1 MCNFVLQI
9 IISGMIS
16 LKCWEL
22 LLLFLSLHLYLQIY
36 THDEEISFGV
46 FSTCNFSH
54 PTTCYSV
61 FCIDHVKHLTK
72 DINMGLLQKINF
84 HPVYEKSFSK
94 KNILYILS
102 KYLSMI
108 QHNFS
113 NSAKVV
119 LVFTTLYSYI
129 LLKHNRIYL
138 VVC

>member
-36 THDEEISFGV
+36 THDEEISFGL

-61 FCIDHVKHLTK
+61 FCVDHVKHLTK
-72 DINMGLLQKINF
+72 DINMGLLQRYISFCLLKI
-84 HPVYEKSFSK
+84 SK
-94 KNILYILS
+94 QKEYS
-102 KYLSMI
+102 
-108 QHNFS
+108 
-113 NSAKVV
+113 
-119 LVFTTLYSYI
+119 LYSKLIFKYD
-129 LLKHNRIYL
+129 KACCQNIYL
-138 VVC
+138 HSTLT

>member
-61 FCIDHVKHLTK
+61 FCIDHVKHFETLTNIACLRLK
-72 DINMGLLQKINF
+72 RIVFLVLIRGTRFQ
-84 HPVYEKSFSK
+84 HPPPSTSS
-94 KNILYILS
+94 LYTSI
-102 KYLSMI
+102 YLSI
-108 QHNFS
+108 RP
-113 NSAKVV
+113 K
-119 LVFTTLYSYI
+119 
-129 LLKHNRIYL
+129 LLKRL
-138 VVC
+138 KLKG

>member
-61 FCIDHVKHLTK
+61 FCIDHVKHFTK
-72 DINMGLLQKINF
+72 DINMGLLQKIHF
-84 HPVYEKSFSK
+84 
-94 KNILYILS
+94 ILS
-102 KYLSMI
+102 LN
-108 QHNFS
+108 NFLGKRIILICK
-113 NSAKVV
+113 A
-119 LVFTTLYSYI
+119 YI
-129 LLKHNRIYL
+129 SILCDSSLFQKIIG
-138 VVC
+138 C